1 MEPVTFLLF
10 LASLAVME
18 FLLRKPL
25 KKPRDTPKDV
35 DGRGAAAYD
44 PMSAAI
50 TMPGL
55 LALGQAL
62 EAQGRGGVP
71 DVEQSPRVY
80 APPMDG
86 V

>member
-1 MEPVTFLLF
+1 MEY
-10 LASLAVME
+10 
-18 FLLRKPL
+18 LLRKPL
-25 KKPRDTPKDV
+25 KKPGDTPKDV
-35 DGRGAAAYD
+35 NEGGVGAHE
-44 PMSAAI
+44 PMSAAV

-71 DVEQSPRVY
+71 DVEQIRQVH
-80 APPMDG
+80 APPADG